1 MIHNEIEI
9 LKICQH
15 PNILKLYD
23 IIENHEKIYIITEK
37 IEGPDLFTYL
47 ENKNF
52 DIDEIE
58 SNKII
63 KRLASALLYLNIFC
77 IVHRDIKPEN
87 IILTTNEPN
96 YDIKLIDFGLGI
108 ILGPQETSIQPF
120 GTVSYVAPEVL
131 SGKEYNKS
139 VDIWTIGILSYLLL
153 VGRLPFDNPDDNEN
167 EIARQTI
174 NEPAPF
180 IENKWNIISNEA
192 KDFVSKCL
200 EKDPKNRMDINEV
213 INHKWLKKYIT
224 DEQKNKENKLERLS
238 SFEILKILSQKDIK
252 D

>member
-1 MIHNEIEI
+1 M
-9 LKICQH
+9 
-15 PNILKLYD
+15 
-23 IIENHEKIYIITEK
+23 
-37 IEGPDLFTYL
+37 
-47 ENKNF
+47 
-52 DIDEIE
+52 
-58 SNKII
+58 
-63 KRLASALLYLNIFC
+63 
-77 IVHRDIKPEN
+77 
-87 IILTTNEPN
+87 
-96 YDIKLIDFGLGI
+96 
-108 ILGPQETSIQPF
+108 
-120 GTVSYVAPEVL
+120 L
-131 SGKEYNKS
+131 SGYS
-139 VDIWTIGILSYLLL
+139 FWSLFAQIIASWI
-153 VGRLPFDNPDDNEN
+153 PFDNPDDNEN

>member
-1 MIHNEIEI
+1 MTEEIEEQNKKE
-9 LKICQH
+9 LKDKNNNNKIDNQSMMS
-15 PNILKLYD
+15 
-23 IIENHEKIYIITEK
+23 IENNLITRKKVKIKTLRRLNLDL
-37 IEGPDLFTYL
+37 PD
-47 ENKNF
+47 E
-52 DIDEIE
+52 
-58 SNKII
+58 
-63 KRLASALLYLNIFC
+63 LLQY
-77 IVHRDIKPEN
+77 
-87 IILTTNEPN
+87 
-96 YDIKLIDFGLGI
+96 
-108 ILGPQETSIQPF
+108 
-120 GTVSYVAPEVL
+120 
-131 SGKEYNKS
+131 
-139 VDIWTIGILSYLLL
+139 
-153 VGRLPFDNPDDNEN
+153 DNEN